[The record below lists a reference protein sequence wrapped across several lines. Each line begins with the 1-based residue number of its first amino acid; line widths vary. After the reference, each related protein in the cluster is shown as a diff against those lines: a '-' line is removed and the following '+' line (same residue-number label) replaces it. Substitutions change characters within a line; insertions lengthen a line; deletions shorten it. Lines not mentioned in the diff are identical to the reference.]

1 LTEKEEAYTG
11 KRDLTSLGENPI
23 SRALAY
29 VQNALVAGDYRQ
41 AWDSMIMLID
51 TPGDVDLS
59 GVGKETIREKEHQE
73 SLLRCF
79 VGVTPLETWIRARS
93 FYEGQ
98 QCFMRTICYRLY
110 SEITTKLKIYKYFDK
125 TYGGVD
131 ANKEAQNL

>member
-1 LTEKEEAYTG
+1 VTGNEEVYSG

-41 AWDSMIMLID
+41 AWDSMLMLIA
-51 TPGDVDLS
+51 TPGDIDLS

-73 SLLRCF
+73 NLLRSF
-79 VGVTPLETWIRARS
+79 VGVTPLETHMRAQS
-93 FYEGQ
+93 FYQGQ

-110 SEITTKLKIYKYFDK
+110 NEITTKLKIYKYFDK

-131 ANKEAQNL
+131 ANKEARTL

>member
-1 LTEKEEAYTG
+1 MTEKEEAYTG

-23 SRALAY
+23 SRALAF

-41 AWDSMIMLID
+41 AWDSMLMLIA

-59 GVGKETIREKEHQE
+59 GVGKQTIREKDHQE
-73 SLLRCF
+73 SLLNCF
-79 VGVTPLETWIRARS
+79 VGVNPLETAMRVQG
-93 FYEGQ
+93 FYHGPQ
-98 QCFMRTICYRLY
+98 SFMRTICYRLY
-110 SEITTKLKIYKYFDK
+110 TEITTKLKIYKYFDK